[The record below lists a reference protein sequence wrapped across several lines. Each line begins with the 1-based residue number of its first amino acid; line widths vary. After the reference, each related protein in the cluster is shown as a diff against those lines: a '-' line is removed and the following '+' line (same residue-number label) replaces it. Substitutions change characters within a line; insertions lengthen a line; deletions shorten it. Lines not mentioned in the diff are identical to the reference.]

1 MSIFGGRENIIVDWD
16 DTLLGGGELALGGSN
31 NISEFVSRI
40 DYNYGLGVL
49 TSPSRF
55 TPTMLR
61 GRIRLNRDLDH
72 IPQAQL
78 DRPHYFQ
85 HIIDDHVLVQ
95 ALIHPVRNRTFK
107 LASPNTALLRDPVD
121 KSSVEPRADYWLW
134 DEVLAQIGAER
145 GPHAY
150 FNGYG
155 THGGLR
161 VRTSFAGF
169 LRDIMTFG
177 GGYVFEDRL
186 CRLNYMAAR
195 AISERNWIEFASERS
210 QPLFEL
216 TLTPK
221 LGAVR
226 NEGRSRIV
234 RVDPFGRK
242 LIRAYNLSLATGAAS
257 QLFTPAPEG
266 EIAGLWS
273 AVISDP
279 NPAPDSLRLTIEN
292 QDAEGVNF
300 TVFNAGAEVDA
311 VVEVYATTYS
321 FLEQQNFPSLNV
333 ESSILYG
340 RQPLE
345 RFPDWGVDSRPIT
358 EELERLRNPLQV
370 CRVRMPITPDVLPGG
385 GQPDGNS
392 LQMLLY
398 EAGALFLVRDEGR
411 QFVMLL
417 GRKHVRS
424 REGLELQWD
433 LVQLPQGPHAGTRGW
448 VMDEQVYTLDVNTIL
463 RGSRDPYVM
472 AIGYNG
478 REIWRGG
485 QPILRAPLNPIM
497 YNDKFIKRHGDFIL
511 RRQA

>member
-1 MSIFGGRENIIVDWD
+1 MSIFGGRENIVVDWD
-16 DTLLGGGELALGGSN
+16 DTILAGGELNLGGFN

-40 DYNYGLGVL
+40 DFNYGLGVL

-85 HIIDDHVLVQ
+85 YIIDDHVLLQ
-95 ALIHPVRNRTFK
+95 ALVHPVRNRTFK
-107 LASPNTALLRDPVD
+107 IASPNTALLRDPVD

-134 DEVLAQIGAER
+134 DEVLRQIGAER

-150 FNGYG
+150 FNGYP

-177 GGYVFEDRL
+177 GGYVFEDKL
-186 CRLNYMAAR
+186 CQLNFMAAR
-195 AISERNWIEFASERS
+195 AISERNFVELTSERHN
-210 QPLFEL
+210 PLFEL

-221 LGAVR
+221 IGAVR

-234 RVDPFGRK
+234 RVNPFGRR
-242 LIRAYNLSLATGAAS
+242 LIRTYNLSLATGDFS
-257 QLFTPAPEG
+257 QLFTPPPQG

-273 AVISDP
+273 VVISDP
-279 NPAPDSLRLTIEN
+279 NPAPDSLRVTIEN
-292 QDAEGVNF
+292 QDTDGMNF

-321 FLEQQNFPSLNV
+321 IVERGNFPSLNV

-345 RFPDWGVDSRPIT
+345 RFPDWGQDARPIT
-358 EELERLRNPLQV
+358 QELERLRNPLQV
-370 CRVRMPITPDVLPGG
+370 SRVRMPITPDRLPGG
-385 GQPDGNS
+385 SRPEGNP
-392 LQMLLY
+392 LDLLLY
-398 EAGALFLVRDEGR
+398 EVGNLFLVRDAER

-424 REGLELQWD
+424 REALELQWD
-433 LVQLPQGPHAGTRGW
+433 LVELPQGPHAGTRGW
-448 VMDEQVYTLDVNTIL
+448 EMDEETYTLGINTII
-463 RGSRDPYVM
+463 RGGREPYVL
-472 AIGYNG
+472 ALGYNG

-485 QPILRAPLNPIM
+485 QPILRAPMNPIM
-497 YNDKFIKRHGDFIL
+497 YNNKFIKRDGGFIL
-511 RRQA
+511 RGDV